1 MSKHLSPFE
10 VCERLV
16 APREELGPIVGLGPK
31 ASYGWRFESNW
42 RDAGD
47 FPSARIMRRLLA
59 YSSARQLGLTEK
71 HLIWGAPA
79 AEIEEIL
86 AARRAGPAVA
96 AE

>member
-1 MSKHLSPFE
+1 MVKMMTPFE
-10 VCERLV
+10 TCERLI
-16 APREELGPIVGLGPK
+16 GPPETIAGVCEMAAKSPY
-31 ASYGWRFESNW
+31 AWRFPVGT

-47 FPSARIMRRLLA
+47 FPSTRIMRRLLA
-59 YSSARQLGLTEK
+59 YSAARNLGLTEK

-86 AARRAGPAVA
+86 AARRDDPAVA